1 MNALL
6 DDGSSRTYLNSDIA
20 AELGLEGRPHE
31 LTVNVL
37 NDNKETLA
45 TAVVEFMISSSDRK
59 VSKLASAYTVERVT
73 GSMQVVDWSKHK
85 HKWKHLKG
93 IKFPQAGPRPIVD
106 LLIGL
111 PMQTC
116 CTRWRISGER
126 QESP

>member
-1 MNALL
+1 MPFLMTEAVGL
-6 DDGSSRTYLNSDIA
+6 TYKYSDIA
-20 AELGLEGRPHE
+20 AELGLEGRTHE

-37 NDNKETLA
+37 NDNQETLA
-45 TAVVEFMISSSDRK
+45 TAVVEFMISSSDGK